1 MTMFKP
7 SNRTFRSLTL
17 LHSNIDSIDKRVA
30 CSSGTIVIKCEDL
43 HIIQLDIPGTEEC
56 LNIVNSTEALSS
68 PGSVTLTYSL
78 FQRPTFE
85 IMEDG
90 WCSFL
95 LEQEFEFL
103 SSMTHKWHLSCIS
116 EDFSLCP
123 SYLLVVVVPKAINDE
138 VLHKA
143 AMFHHSSCFPVLSYY
158 HERNGAVMMRSS
170 QPPTSMNGQW
180 AKKKGFEKAQHPQ
193 WMRIHKYRK
202 RFHILQESLIKLVQ
216 AGSDKLHNRD
226 GWLCKMQAAS
236 GQTRIKELLTAAWA
250 AQGIEREGASVSV
263 HGSEGTDSMSRTTRG
278 FEALAVSEW
287 LQVGHP
293 FLQHCAQPAYSNG
306 EQKWQAPALLL
317 FPYHVQQTHQQLPC
331 SSKFNEQ
338 FIIMHCEH
346 AYAPQ
351 FGTFPGN
358 SKNERAK
365 LELCPKIMSLGSW
378 LNRSEELGKFQN
390 YLFEA
395 DSHIIQPWCVFT
407 YFKGFKI
414 GFSLACTHK

>member
-17 LHSNIDSIDKRVA
+17 
-30 CSSGTIVIKCEDL
+30 
-43 HIIQLDIPGTEEC
+43 
-56 LNIVNSTEALSS
+56 

-180 AKKKGFEKAQHPQ
+180 CKECKAKKKGFEKAQHPQ

-390 YLFEA
+390 YLFELWEGVFLWWNRPKFLEKSEEFMINSIA
-395 DSHIIQPWCVFT
+395 FNKEIQAKVT
-407 YFKGFKI
+407 ALRRE
-414 GFSLACTHK
+414 LAQQNP

>member
-1 MTMFKP
+1 
-7 SNRTFRSLTL
+7 
-17 LHSNIDSIDKRVA
+17 
-30 CSSGTIVIKCEDL
+30 
-43 HIIQLDIPGTEEC
+43 
-56 LNIVNSTEALSS
+56 
-68 PGSVTLTYSL
+68 
-78 FQRPTFE
+78 
-85 IMEDG
+85 
-90 WCSFL
+90 
-95 LEQEFEFL
+95 
-103 SSMTHKWHLSCIS
+103 
-116 EDFSLCP
+116 
-123 SYLLVVVVPKAINDE
+123 
-138 VLHKA
+138 
-143 AMFHHSSCFPVLSYY
+143 
-158 HERNGAVMMRSS
+158 
-170 QPPTSMNGQW
+170 
-180 AKKKGFEKAQHPQ
+180 
-193 WMRIHKYRK
+193 MRIHKYRK

-216 AGSDKLHNRD
+216 VHQCQSMAVKGLIPCSR
-226 GWLCKMQAAS
+226 A
-236 GQTRIKELLTAAWA
+236 LLW
-250 AQGIEREGASVSV
+250 
-263 HGSEGTDSMSRTTRG
+263 HGEADLRSRTTRG

-395 DSHIIQPWCVFT
+395 DSVFLWWNRPKFLEKSEEFMINSIAFNKEIQAKVT
-407 YFKGFKI
+407 ALRRELKHLHTKGSHANT
-414 GFSLACTHK
+414 SLHQDYVLFFRE